1 MSAAAMT
8 TPAMTTPRTGVLR
21 RLLVIAGW
29 VAAAVIA
36 VSTVASGLPSGSG
49 QAAPPSLTVLALA
62 LWLVALRPGVTDT
75 RLLTTCLVGTGIAG
89 AVLDLLHPSG
99 PGYILAFM
107 AVAAIGVRL
116 PRRAAFAAGAV
127 VVLTAGAA
135 DAYTSARNSC
145 RASSSRPDDPLE
157 CSSPTRLSANRGRW
171 RRNPV
176 WRSSARRRRP

>member
-1 MSAAAMT
+1 MSAAATT

-62 LWLVALRPGVTDT
+62 LRLVALRPGVTDT

-99 PGYILAFM
+99 PGYILAFRPWPRSGCDSP
-107 AVAAIGVRL
+107 AA
-116 PRRAAFAAGAV
+116 PH
-127 VVLTAGAA
+127 
-135 DAYTSARNSC
+135 SPPEPSSC
-145 RASSSRPDDPLE
+145 
-157 CSSPTRLSANRGRW
+157 
-171 RRNPV
+171 
-176 WRSSARRRRP
+176 